1 MASDGSKTL
10 KLIEKIKDVIGYT
23 AWRLFDQ
30 GDWLLLV
37 AILFECAVVIGAIT
51 WLSYIVGGR
60 P

>member
-1 MASDGSKTL
+1 M

-30 GDWLLLV
+30 GDWLLMV